1 MDERI
6 LQQIAGA
13 LDLWYPSRAIP
24 GCRLGSMCPEKFLAQ
39 QGPAALGMEVG
50 QYQLFLVNALADFGV
65 RSRHVARR
73 GEFIGSH
80 VFRFT

>member
-39 QGPAALGMEVG
+39 QGPAAVDPQEPPPDIQTCLPSTATARGRSFEV
-50 QYQLFLVNALADFGV
+50 A
-65 RSRHVARR
+65 VA
-73 GEFIGSH
+73 
-80 VFRFT
+80 